1 MKNLLVLGANGQIA
15 RWVIDMLSAQTDIK
29 MTLLYRN
36 PLKIKGN
43 EPVNSEIII
52 GDASDQKLMDQL
64 MSGKDIVYA
73 NLSGSVDKQMEVITS
88 AMKKNNVTRIISIN
102 TLGIYDEVP
111 GAFGEWNNKTIG
123 EYLPPYRKAADFLE
137 ESNLDYTIIRA
148 AWLTDENEIDYEVTQ
163 KDELFKGTE
172 VSRKSVADQV
182 VRIINKPTAMV
193 NKNIGLN
200 KPGTDGSK
208 PKFM

>member
-1 MKNLLVLGANGQIA
+1 MKNVLVLGASGQIA
-15 RWVIDMLSAQTDIK
+15 RWVIDMLSTQTDIK

-36 PLKIKGN
+36 PIKIKGN
-43 EPVNSEIII
+43 EPLNAEIII
-52 GDASDQKLMDQL
+52 GDASDQKLMEQL
-64 MSGKDIVYA
+64 MAGTDIVYA
-73 NLSGSVDKQMEVITS
+73 NLAGNVDEQMKVITS
-88 AMKKNNVTRIISIN
+88 AMKKNNVTRVISIN
-102 TLGIYDEVP
+102 TLGIYDEVA

-123 EYLPPYRKAADFLE
+123 EYLHCYRKAADILE
-137 ESNLDYTIIRA
+137 ESKLDYTIIRA

-182 VRIINKPTAMV
+182 IRIICKPSEMI
-193 NKNIGLN
+193 NKNIGIN
-200 KPGTDGSK
+200 KPGTNGSK

>member
-1 MKNLLVLGANGQIA
+1 MKNVLILGANGQIA
-15 RWVIDMLSAQTDIK
+15 RWVIDMLSTQTDIK

-36 PLKIKGN
+36 SITIKGD

-64 MSGKDIVYA
+64 VAGKDIVYA
-73 NLSGSVDKQMEVITS
+73 NLAGNVDEQMAVITS
-88 AMKKNNVTRIISIN
+88 AMQKRNVTRVISIN

-111 GAFGEWNNKTIG
+111 GDFGDWNNKTIG
-123 EYLPPYRKAADFLE
+123 EYFPRYRKAADILE
-137 ESNLDYTIIRA
+137 ASNLDYTIIRA
-148 AWLTDENEIDYEVTQ
+148 AWLTDYNEVDYEVTQ
-163 KDELFKGTE
+163 KNELFKGTE

-182 VRIINKPTAMV
+182 VRIINNPSGMI

-200 KPGTDGSK
+200 KPCTDGNK

>member
-1 MKNLLVLGANGQIA
+1 MKNVLVLGANGQIA
-15 RWVIDMLSAQTDIK
+15 RWVIDMLSTQTDIK

-36 PLKIKGN
+36 PIKIKGN

-52 GDASDQKLMDQL
+52 GDASDHKLMDQL
-64 MSGKDIVYA
+64 IAGKDIVYA
-73 NLSGSVDKQMEVITS
+73 NLAGNVDEQMEVITS
-88 AMKKNNVTRIISIN
+88 AMKKNNATRVISIN

-123 EYLPPYRKAADFLE
+123 EYLPRYRKAADILE
-137 ESNLDYTIIRA
+137 ASNLDYTIIRA
-148 AWLTDENEIDYEVTQ
+148 AWLTDENEVDYEVTQ
-163 KDELFKGTE
+163 KDEPFKGTE

-182 VRIINKPTAMV
+182 VQIINNPSKMV

-200 KPGTDGSK
+200 KPGTNGSK

>member
-1 MKNLLVLGANGQIA
+1 MTNVLVLGANGQIA
-15 RWVIDMLSAQTDIK
+15 RWVIDMLSTQTDIK

-36 PLKIKGN
+36 PIKIKGN
-43 EPVNSEIII
+43 EPLNSEIII
-52 GDASDQKLMDQL
+52 GDASDQRLMDQL
-64 MSGKDIVYA
+64 VAGKDIVYA
-73 NLSGSVDKQMEVITS
+73 NLAGNVDEQMEVITS
-88 AMKKNNVTRIISIN
+88 AMKKNNVTRVISIN

-123 EYLPPYRKAADFLE
+123 EYFPRYRKAADILE
-137 ESNLDYTIIRA
+137 ASNLDYTIIRA
-148 AWLTDENEIDYEVTQ
+148 AWLTDENEVDYEVTQ
-163 KDELFKGTE
+163 KDEQFKGIE

-182 VRIINKPTAMV
+182 VQIINTPSQMV

-200 KPGTDGSK
+200 KPGTNGSK